1 MAEEKVLLSR
11 RESIARGIW
20 KRPEHR
26 EKVVYCVSREG
37 TGPGEKGSRERGK
50 EREVIKKGGEGGR
63 GVIRARAHGQ
73 DDRIIWEEEA
83 GGREAHELE
92 EFTVAGGMRSVEK
105 RSHRWNEP
113 RDHHRLGF
121 AHRHHS

>member
-1 MAEEKVLLSR
+1 MEETR
-11 RESIARGIW
+11 TQRESGILCLKRRDRTRGEGV
-20 KRPEHR
+20 KR
-26 EKVVYCVSREG
+26 K
-37 TGPGEKGSRERGK
+37 GK